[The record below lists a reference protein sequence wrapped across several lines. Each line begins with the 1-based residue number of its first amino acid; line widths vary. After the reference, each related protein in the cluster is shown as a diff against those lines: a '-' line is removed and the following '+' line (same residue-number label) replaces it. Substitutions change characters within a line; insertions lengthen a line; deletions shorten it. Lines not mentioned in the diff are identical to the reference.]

1 MGKNINMATV
11 GKIILLIVT
20 IAWGSSFVVLKDTL
34 TAFGNG
40 NFTFLVL
47 AMRFIISGLALVAI
61 FWKKFI
67 TINKKTFLNG
77 LILGVIL
84 FLAYGIQTIGLNYTT
99 PSKNAFLTSVYCI
112 LVPFLSWLI
121 LKKKPRVSN
130 VVAGI
135 MTIVGI
141 ALVAL
146 VRKDEHGSQELLGD
160 GLTIL
165 SGLFYALQIIFIAKN
180 AKEDDATQLLIVE
193 ILTVAVLCL
202 SLSAVIE
209 FPHHY
214 KELSF
219 SGEIVWKILYLALV
233 CTLFAQGGQM
243 FAQKHVQ
250 PTAIALI
257 FSLEAVFGVI
267 FELILGDAKL
277 NSYMIIG
284 FAIIFLAQI
293 ISEVGFT
300 QIISL
305 INKRKST
312 KLNEEEQSKNN
323 S

>member
-1 MGKNINMATV
+1 MLDV
-11 GKIILLIVT
+11 
-20 IAWGSSFVVLKDTL
+20 
-34 TAFGNG
+34 
-40 NFTFLVL
+40 
-47 AMRFIISGLALVAI
+47 
-61 FWKKFI
+61 
-67 TINKKTFLNG
+67 
-77 LILGVIL
+77 
-84 FLAYGIQTIGLNYTT
+84 
-99 PSKNAFLTSVYCI
+99 
-112 LVPFLSWLI
+112 
-121 LKKKPRVSN
+121 
-130 VVAGI
+130 
-135 MTIVGI
+135 
-141 ALVAL
+141 
-146 VRKDEHGSQELLGD
+146 
-160 GLTIL
+160 
-165 SGLFYALQIIFIAKN
+165 
-180 AKEDDATQLLIVE
+180 IVE

-284 FAIIFLAQI
+284 FAVIFLAQI

-312 KLNEEEQSKNN
+312 KLNEEKQSKNN